1 MTNPEAGRRR
11 RRRFGALLAS
21 VVLGVIPSTA
31 DAYTI
36 SNELSPGCHEAITSA
51 ALRTVRRDLATASPL
66 EATRDER
73 ALIDDVQFTLDDDM
87 RDLGGATLILA
98 VRDNDLKGRSS
109 DDLSQLAE
117 VHGDPNAQEEH
128 CLRGPND
135 KEPDGSKAAVD
146 RCRAFI
152 RARALTAIG
161 GLDNG
166 GMPDLSK
173 RTTLSVYLSI
183 RGQVHAPLPT
193 YYVAAGQAIHAIEDS
208 FTHTYRTADSK
219 RITVVLNWID
229 QVNGTL
235 VESRDGPGHA
245 TALDRCDDPDELRK
259 ARRLLAIEAATAF
272 LRATLDPT
280 KTKDEKM
287 AAVDAVLD
295 TYLSYS
301 PGCTYDN
308 DWCDAPENQYRNAAG
323 CGCRVATGRAGGR
336 GGRGFMFGFGVLL
349 VFAMARRA
357 RRRRLRRR
365 MGRGVAALSVLG
377 ALCLGATVA
386 RAEPPQETTTT
397 SSTPETTTTTTTTP
411 SEEPGTA
418 ATTATVETTPT
429 TTTTTLTTPTVDAGH
444 APPPPTVVP
453 VEQPGPVD
461 QSEIALGAYAG
472 LSGSVEKPALA
483 GTLGLRLRATRAW
496 TFGLDGEW
504 NPWIAYNGTTVRKG
518 VVNIYGTVMLRF
530 PLAYENFNVRLS
542 VSAGVSYL
550 LMDLYGAPSG
560 SLGLYIATSPLSI
573 EWKLS
578 RIFYLIINPIN
589 IALPVPQLNGVPLL
603 YPQYRTTIGL
613 EIYTG

>member
-1 MTNPEAGRRR
+1 MTNPEDGRRR
-11 RRRFGALLAS
+11 RRRLGALLAS

-36 SNELSPGCHEAITSA
+36 SNELSPGCHEAMTSA
-51 ALRTVRRDLATASPL
+51 ALRTVRKDLATAAPL

-87 RDLGGATLILA
+87 RDLGGATLIVA

-109 DDLSQLAE
+109 DDLSELAE
-117 VHGDPNAQEEH
+117 VHGDPNAQQEH
-128 CLRGPND
+128 CLRGQND

-152 RARALTAIG
+152 RERASTAIG
-161 GLDNG
+161 GLDG
-166 GMPDLSK
+166 EGMPDVSK
-173 RTTLSVYLSI
+173 RTTMSIHLSI

-208 FTHTYRTADSK
+208 FSHTYRSADSK
-219 RITVVLNWID
+219 KITVVLNWLD

-245 TALDRCDDPDELRK
+245 TAMDRCDDPDELRK
-259 ARRLLAIEAATAF
+259 TRHLLAMEAATAF
-272 LRATLDPT
+272 LRATLDPN

-323 CGCRVATGRAGGR
+323 CGCRVAAGR
-336 GGRGFMFGFGVLL
+336 GGRGFMFGGAVLL
-349 VFAMARRA
+349 VFAMAWRA
-357 RRRRLRRR
+357 RRRRRRT
-365 MGRGVAALSVLG
+365 GRGVAALGVLG
-377 ALCLGATVA
+377 ALCLGAAAA
-386 RAEPPQETTTT
+386 RAEPPT
-397 SSTPETTTTTTTTP
+397 ETTTTTTTTP

-418 ATTATVETTPT
+418 PTTATVKTTPT
-429 TTTTTLTTPTVDAGH
+429 TTTTTITTPTVEAGQ

-453 VEQPGPVD
+453 VKQPGPVD
-461 QSEIALGAYAG
+461 QSQVAVGAYAG
-472 LSGSVEKPALA
+472 LSGSVEKAALA
-483 GTLGLRLRATRAW
+483 GTFGLRLRATEAW

-504 NPWIAYNGTTVRKG
+504 NPWIAFNGTTVRKG
-518 VVNIYGTVMLRF
+518 VVNVYGTAMLRF
-530 PLAYENFNVRLS
+530 PLAYENFNLRMSL
-542 VSAGVSYL
+542 SAGASYL

-560 SLGLYIATSPLSI
+560 SLGLYIGASPLSV

-578 RIFYLIINPIN
+578 RIFYFIINPVN
-589 IALPVPQLNGVPLL
+589 IALPVPQLRGVPLV